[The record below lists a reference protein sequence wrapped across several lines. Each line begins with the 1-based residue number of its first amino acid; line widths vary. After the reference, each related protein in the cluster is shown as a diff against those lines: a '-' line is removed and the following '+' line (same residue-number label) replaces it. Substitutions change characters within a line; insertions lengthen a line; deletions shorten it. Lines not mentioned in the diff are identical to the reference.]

1 MSDAYV
7 GFDLGYFNK
16 EAKDMELTL
25 GVENIFNK
33 RGVNPA
39 AIEDITVPKSKITNP
54 LIEPGTN
61 FFVKYGYRY

>member
-1 MSDAYV
+1 
-7 GFDLGYFNK
+7 
-16 EAKDMELTL
+16 MELTL